1 MYVRGTAPKDDPAA
15 GITMT
20 TALASLGIR
29 TMLHYARVRED
40 NMSTTTSTTAAVTI
54 KMSQEIKDG
63 LEALANTTSRDKDS
77 LAQEALHRYLETES
91 GQIAKIQRAIEAAD
105 AGRYVTDEE
114 MKQVWAEF
122 GLDAD
127 E

>member
-1 MYVRGTAPKDDPAA
+1 
-15 GITMT
+15 
-20 TALASLGIR
+20 
-29 TMLHYARVRED
+29 
-40 NMSTTTSTTAAVTI
+40 MSTTTSTTAAVTI
-54 KMSQEIKDG
+54 KISQEIKDG
-63 LEALANTTSRDKDS
+63 LEALANTTGRDKDS

-105 AGRYVTDEE
+105 AGHYVTDEE
-114 MKQVWAEF
+114 MQQVWAEF